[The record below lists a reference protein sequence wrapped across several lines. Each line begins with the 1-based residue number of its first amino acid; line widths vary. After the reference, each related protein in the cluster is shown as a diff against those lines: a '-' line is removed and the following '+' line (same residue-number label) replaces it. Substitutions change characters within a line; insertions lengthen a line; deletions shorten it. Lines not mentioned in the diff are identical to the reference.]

1 MIDRVGRFNFDSN
14 THALPRNRINL
25 FLEWKFNNYIF
36 GLNSRYIDSYVNNIP
51 IPEASFSRG
60 YRNKVDSSLMF
71 DLSVDLPL
79 SDLFTINAVD
89 GDYELKTNFAVLNI
103 FDNDAPRLYDAPDFS
118 YDTRMHDPRGRMLS
132 IHSELVRK

>member
-1 MIDRVGRFNFDSN
+1 
-14 THALPRNRINL
+14 
-25 FLEWKFNNYIF
+25 
-36 GLNSRYIDSYVNNIP
+36 
-51 IPEASFSRG
+51 
-60 YRNKVDSSLMF
+60 MF

-132 IHSELVRK
+132 IQFELVRK